1 MLYRRRSIGNSL
13 QFKYGIISYLII
25 MLLITLLISNFKLY
39 MKNYS
44 KNNLFYVHIIN
55 YALPV
60 VKSTT
65 FDEES
70 LDGSE
75 GTLRAQILKIIGL
88 NVYNPFELM
97 GKEVGFFSSLNYE
110 DSLKNLPQVAVN
122 INPFKINPFE
132 INESAISRKNNSN
145 MNTDIK
151 NETSSSESE
160 GKTPA
165 NLINADLKK
174 EINKAKP
181 EVFIYHTHT
190 TETFAPYGTRSQ
202 DPTKN
207 ICAVGDVISN
217 ELEKNYGI
225 ATIHDKTI
233 HDTNFPKAYTT
244 SRGTLTK
251 YLNKYDSFKLIIDL
265 HRDAG
270 PKSITTTKINDQS
283 LAKIMFVVS
292 QRSPYYTQ
300 NKKTVDKLM
309 NIANDIFP
317 GFTRD
322 KIFYKPKGYY
332 NQNLK
337 PNTVLIEVGTQN
349 NTFVEAKNSGM
360 YIARIIAE
368 YLNGKK

>member
-1 MLYRRRSIGNSL
+1 MLHRRRGMVSSL
-13 QFKYGIISYLII
+13 QFKFGIISYLII
-25 MLLITLLISNFKLY
+25 MLFIILTVSNFKLY

-44 KNNLFYVHIIN
+44 ENNLFYVHIIN
-55 YALPV
+55 YTLPV
-60 VKSTT
+60 VKSST

-70 LDGSE
+70 LDESE

-88 NVYNPFELM
+88 NVYNPFDLM
-97 GKEVGFFSSLNYE
+97 GKEVGFFKALNYE
-110 DSLKNLPQVAVN
+110 DSLENPPKVAVN

-132 INESAISRKNNSN
+132 INESAISRSN
-145 MNTDIK
+145 KNTDTE
-151 NETSSSESE
+151 NETSNSQSEVS
-160 GKTPA
+160 TPA
-165 NLINADLKK
+165 NLINTDLIKTL
-174 EINKAKP
+174 NKAKP

-202 DPTKN
+202 DPDKN
-207 ICAVGDVISN
+207 ICAVGDVISS

-225 ATIHDKTI
+225 GTIHDKTI

-251 YLNKYDSFKLIIDL
+251 YINKYDSFKLIIDL

-270 PKSITTTKINDQS
+270 PKSITTVKLNNQS

-322 KIFYKPKGYY
+322 KIFYKPRGYY

-349 NTFVEAKNSGM
+349 NTFEEAKNSGI